1 MRLWYLVVAQVRSLL
16 LRRRR
21 QDELDEELRLHLD
34 QETALRA
41 FGGVATLFPAR
52 RAARAPTHWWRF
64 AFVNIG
70 PGARQ
75 QR

>member
-52 RAARAPTHWWRF
+52 RAARADPLVALRHL
-64 AFVNIG
+64 
-70 PGARQ
+70 
-75 QR
+75 